1 MVGTMIRCAA
11 TAFASTITAAAAAHA
26 VDIDARAL
34 AAGCASCHQASQVQP
49 PALEGVP
56 RDELLAKL
64 RGFRDGTRNGTLMPQ
79 LAKGY
84 TDAQLAAV
92 AAYFASRSPA
102 R

>member
-1 MVGTMIRCAA
+1 MVGTTIRV
-11 TAFASTITAAAAAHA
+11 TAFAFASMVARVDGVYAA
-26 VDIDARAL
+26 DLDARAL
-34 AAGCASCHQASQVQP
+34 AAGCATCHQPGQTRP
-49 PALEGVP
+49 PALEGVA

-84 TDAQLAAV
+84 TDAELQAI
-92 AAYFASRSPA
+92 AAYFAAHAQA